1 MKINSTLAL
10 CFISILAAC
19 QTKNTIDITGNWK
32 STSVE
37 KMGNGSFGK
46 REFVI
51 DDKTWEVKFTLYLD
65 STATQPVFTFRGV
78 GSYVL
83 SNPSLKVEGATE
95 AVFSFIHKY
104 VTPHTA
110 DTILTKKF
118 GFTSCGLTAEK
129 EKEITETG
137 CSFLVSK
144 SVCAQEYDLVSIR
157 DEKLYLGARPPTGSN
172 ICSESKRPTEL
183 GLPLAKAYNK

>member
-1 MKINSTLAL
+1 MKINSTLVL

-37 KMGNGSFGK
+37 KIGNGSFGK

-51 DDKTWEVKFTLYLD
+51 DDKTWEVKFTVYTD

-83 SNPSLKVEGATE
+83 SEPSIKVAGATE
-95 AVFSFIHKY
+95 AIFSFSNKY
-104 VTPHTA
+104 VTLHTA
-110 DTILTKKF
+110 DTTLTKKL
-118 GFTSCGLTAEK
+118 GFASCGLTTEK

-144 SVCAQEYDLVSIR
+144 SACSREYDLVSIK
-157 DEKLYLGARPPTGSN
+157 DERLYLGARPPAGSN
-172 ICSESKRPTEL
+172 ICSEDKRPTSL
-183 GLPLAKAYNK
+183 GLPLVKIQ